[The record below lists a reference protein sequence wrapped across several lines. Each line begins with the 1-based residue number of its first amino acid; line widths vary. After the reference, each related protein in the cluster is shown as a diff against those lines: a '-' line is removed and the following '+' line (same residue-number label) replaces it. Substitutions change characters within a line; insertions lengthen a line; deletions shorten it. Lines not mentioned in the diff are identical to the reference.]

1 MSCYCMATRVP
12 QIEEH
17 VEEVTTHHLTD
28 EDDVD
33 EDEDDVSDSGSW
45 RGSRGS
51 LEDRRRT
58 RRHKKVTQHSVTQ
71 DPLVSCL
78 PVALPDPAQVTSRRV
93 SFPELGRDIIQGVS
107 SCPTLT
113 IPSLSFTPFSSPPPF
128 HL

>member
-1 MSCYCMATRVP
+1 M
-12 QIEEH
+12 
-17 VEEVTTHHLTD
+17 TD
-28 EDDVD
+28 DDAD
-33 EDEDDVSDSGSW
+33 EDEGDVSDSGGSW

-107 SCPTLT
+107 RVPR
-113 IPSLSFTPFSSPPPF
+113 PHPHP
-128 HL
+128 